1 MARYLLCPSL
11 RLLERQIA
19 HKVLPSLLRKKRRL
33 NTLIYKLSCYL
44 RFSSAAKT
52 ALLLDNTQLGSS
64 QVHVSSA
71 AGLDELA
78 GSGSDADHGKSDD
91 GDIGQ
96 EDKPRSRIV
105 AEYLAQGYTISDNA
119 IQRAI
124 ALDKKHGVS
133 TRFTQALAQYD
144 EKFHVSDRAKGLD
157 ASYGISEKAATGW
170 RGIASYFEKALGT
183 PTGQKLAAFYTSGD
197 KQVRDIHAE
206 ARRLADLKGGKGEG
220 EKGDSSGSGSGGQAE
235 DEKSS
240 EKVGGSDDKGEKAEK
255 HTATGPAAEIAAA
268 SDVAPLGEKS

>member
-1 MARYLLCPSL
+1 MTEKS
-11 RLLERQIA
+11 
-19 HKVLPSLLRKKRRL
+19 
-33 NTLIYKLSCYL
+33 SCYL
-44 RFSSAAKT
+44 WFFSAAKT

-78 GSGSDADHGKSDD
+78 GSGSDTDHGKGDD
-91 GDIGQ
+91 GNISQ

-133 TRFTQALAQYD
+133 ARFTHALTQYD
-144 EKFHVSDRAKGLD
+144 EKFHVTDRAKGID
-157 ASYGISEKAATGW
+157 ASYGISEKAAAGW
-170 RGIASYFEKALGT
+170 QGITSYFEKALGT

-197 KQVRDIHAE
+197 KQVRDIHTE
-206 ARRLADLKGGKGEG
+206 ARRLADLKSGKGEG
-220 EKGDSSGSGSGGQAE
+220 EKGDLSAGPAGNE
-235 DEKSS
+235 TSS
-240 EKVGGSDDKGEKAEK
+240 EKVEGSEEKGEK
-255 HTATGPAAEIAAA
+255 HTATGAAAEIAAA